1 MNLTDPCVWNRF
13 PWSILGSPCVNISIT
28 HCVVPKASAIRKACA
43 SVNMEQPM
51 HMVSFTGAYRDSRL
65 AGLSLWRWAEVNDQ
79 VIPRS
84 CLAGA
89 CHDLCNFRLVPI
101 FDLCWFPKTAGNES
115 AYVNPNFEES
125 LRLKIN
131 TGSVWQGFLYR
142 FGWHHPA
149 TIQQLDVNGLIAGA
163 LRVCNICD
171 GCVSAHL
178 MFLNSSSDL
187 FDRDRLTFCLPHEG
201 CI

>member
-28 HCVVPKASAIRKACA
+28 HCVIPKASAIRKACA

-115 AYVNPNFEES
+115 AYVNPNFEVEDKYRKCVATVPLSVRLAPPSHNTAAGCEWIDSWGSKS
-125 LRLKIN
+125 L
-131 TGSVWQGFLYR
+131 
-142 FGWHHPA
+142 
-149 TIQQLDVNGLIAGA
+149 
-163 LRVCNICD
+163 
-171 GCVSAHL
+171 
-178 MFLNSSSDL
+178 
-187 FDRDRLTFCLPHEG
+187 
-201 CI
+201 